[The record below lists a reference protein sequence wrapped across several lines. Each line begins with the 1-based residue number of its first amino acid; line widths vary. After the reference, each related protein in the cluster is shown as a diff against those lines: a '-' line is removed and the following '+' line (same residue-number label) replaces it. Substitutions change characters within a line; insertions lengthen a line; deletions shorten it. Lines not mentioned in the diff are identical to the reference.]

1 MIKMMKKIAYYVIA
15 ATVIVMATS
24 CNGGS
29 ASMKEQL
36 DSLQTAYEQRNADYN
51 ELNDYLGVI
60 ATGLDSIALQE
71 GQLLKND
78 ESPTLN
84 REQIKKNLDSF
95 QQTLQNQRERIA
107 IMEKKLNTNQKYSAH
122 LRSIIATMKQ
132 QLAQKDEEIAN
143 LRKLVDDK
151 NFDIAKLKENV
162 QTLQQRNEMQAGM
175 IVSQQET
182 ISTQD
187 VSIHTAYIKIGSK
200 SELNDLGLRTKKFLG
215 KAKANYTKFDKSL
228 FKAVDIRES
237 GQINIPNAKKAK
249 LLTPQPEDSY
259 RIDKVDKSMVLTITN
274 PEKFWSVSDFVII
287 QND

>member
-1 MIKMMKKIAYYVIA
+1 MKKIAYYVIA

-36 DSLQTAYEQRNADYN
+36 DSLQTAYEQRDAEYN

-60 ATGLDSIALQE
+60 ATGLDSISLQE

-84 REQIKKNLDSF
+84 REQIKKNLDAYK
-95 QQTLQNQRERIA
+95 QTLENQRQRIA
-107 IMEKKLNTNQKYSAH
+107 VMEKKLQTNQKYSAH

-151 NFDIAKLKENV
+151 NTDIAKLKENV
-162 QTLQQRNEMQAGM
+162 ANLRQHNEMQAGL
-175 IVSQQET
+175 IASQAET
-182 ISTQD
+182 ITSQD
-187 VSIHTAYIKIGSK
+187 ASMHTAYIKIGTK
-200 SELNDLGLRTKKFLG
+200 KELKELGLLTGGFLKKTKVDF
-215 KAKANYTKFDKSL
+215 TKIDKSL
-228 FKAVDIRES
+228 FKAVDIRTANK
-237 GQINIPNAKKAK
+237 IDIPAKKAK
-249 LLTPQPEDSY
+249 VMTTQPEDSY
-259 RIDKVDKSMVLTITN
+259 RIDQVHKSLVLSVIN
-274 PEKFWSVSDFVII
+274 PDKFWSVSDFVII
-287 QND
+287 QID

>member
-1 MIKMMKKIAYYVIA
+1 MKKIAYYVVA
-15 ATVIVMATS
+15 ATIIVMATS

-51 ELNDYLGVI
+51 ELNEYLGVI

-71 GQLLKND
+71 GQILSPG
-78 ESPTLN
+78 ESPSLN
-84 REQIKKNLDSF
+84 RDQIKKNLDAYK
-95 QQTLQNQRERIA
+95 QTLQNQRQRIDA
-107 IMEKKLNTNQKYSAH
+107 MEKKLKTNQKYSAH

-143 LRKLVDDK
+143 LSKLVDDK
-151 NFDIAKLKENV
+151 NMDIAKLKENV
-162 QTLQQRNEMQAGM
+162 QTLQQRNEMQAGL
-175 IVSQQET
+175 IVSQAET
-182 ISTQD
+182 ITSQD
-187 VSIHTAYIKIGSK
+187 ASIHTAYIKIGSK
-200 SELNDLGLRTKKFLG
+200 EELNNLGLRTKKFLG
-215 KAKANYTKFDKSL
+215 KAKADYTKFDKSL
-228 FKAVDIRES
+228 FNAIDIRES

-259 RIDKVDKSMVLTITN
+259 RIDKADKSMVLTITN
-274 PEKFWSVSDFVII
+274 PEKFWAVSDFVII

>member
-1 MIKMMKKIAYYVIA
+1 MKKIAYYLVA
-15 ATVIVMATS
+15 ATIIVMATS

-51 ELNDYLGVI
+51 ELNEYLGVI

-84 REQIKKNLDSF
+84 REQIKKNLDAF
-95 QQTLQNQRERIA
+95 QETLKNQRERIDV
-107 IMEKKLNTNQKYSAH
+107 MEKKLKTNQKYSAH

-151 NFDIAKLKENV
+151 NVDIAMLKQNV
-162 QTLQQRNEMQAGM
+162 QNLQQRNEMQAGL
-175 IVSQQET
+175 IASQAET
-182 ISTQD
+182 INAQD
-187 VSIHTAYIKIGSK
+187 AAIHTAYIKIGTK
-200 SELNDLGLRTKKFLG
+200 KELNELGLRTKKFLG
-215 KAKANYTKFDKSL
+215 KAKADYTKFDKSL
-228 FKAVDIRES
+228 FTAVDIRNA
-237 GQINIPNAKKAK
+237 GQIDIPNTKKAK
-249 LLTPQPEDSY
+249 LLTAQPEDSY
-259 RIDKVDKSMVLTITN
+259 RFDKAGDSMVLTVTN
-274 PEKFWSVSDFVII
+274 SEKFWGVSDFVII
-287 QND
+287 QKD

>member
-1 MIKMMKKIAYYVIA
+1 MKKIAYYVVA
-15 ATVIVMATS
+15 ATIIVMATS

-51 ELNDYLGVI
+51 ELNEYLGVI

-71 GQLLKND
+71 GQILSPG
-78 ESPTLN
+78 ESPSLN
-84 REQIKKNLDSF
+84 RDQIKKNLDTYK
-95 QQTLQNQRERIA
+95 QTLQNQRERIDA
-107 IMEKKLNTNQKYSAH
+107 MEKKLKTNQKYSAH

-143 LRKLVDDK
+143 LSKLVDDK
-151 NFDIAKLKENV
+151 NMDIAKLKENV
-162 QTLQQRNEMQAGM
+162 QTLQQRNEMQAGL
-175 IVSQQET
+175 IVSQAET
-182 ISTQD
+182 ITSQD
-187 VSIHTAYIKIGSK
+187 ASIHTAYIKIGSK
-200 SELNDLGLRTKKFLG
+200 EELNNLGLRTKKFLG

-228 FKAVDIRES
+228 FNAIDIRES

-259 RIDKVDKSMVLTITN
+259 RFDKADKSMVLTITN
-274 PEKFWSVSDFVII
+274 PEKFWAVSDFVII

>member
-1 MIKMMKKIAYYVIA
+1 MKKIAYYVIA

-36 DSLQTAYEQRNADYN
+36 DSLQTAYEQRDAEYN

-60 ATGLDSIALQE
+60 ATGLDSISLQE

-84 REQIKKNLDSF
+84 REQIKKNLDAYK
-95 QQTLQNQRERIA
+95 QTLENQRQRIA
-107 IMEKKLNTNQKYSAH
+107 VMEKKLQTNQKYSAH

-151 NFDIAKLKENV
+151 NTDIAKLKENV
-162 QTLQQRNEMQAGM
+162 ASLRQHNEMQAGL
-175 IVSQQET
+175 IASQAET
-182 ISTQD
+182 ISSQD
-187 VSIHTAYIKIGSK
+187 ASMHTAYIKIGTK
-200 SELNDLGLRTKKFLG
+200 KELKELGLLTGGFLKKTKVDF
-215 KAKANYTKFDKSL
+215 TKIDKSL
-228 FKAVDIRES
+228 FKAVDIRTADK
-237 GQINIPNAKKAK
+237 IDIPAKKAK
-249 LLTPQPEDSY
+249 VMTPQPEDSY
-259 RIDKVDKSMVLTITN
+259 RIDQVHKSLVLSVIN
-274 PEKFWSVSDFVII
+274 PDRFWGVSDFVII
-287 QND
+287 QID

>member
-1 MIKMMKKIAYYVIA
+1 MKKIAYYLVA
-15 ATVIVMATS
+15 ATIIVMATS

-51 ELNDYLGVI
+51 ELNEYLGVI
-60 ATGLDSIALQE
+60 ATGLDGIALQE

-78 ESPTLN
+78 EGPTLN

-107 IMEKKLNTNQKYSAH
+107 VMEKKLQTNQKYSAH

-151 NFDIAKLKENV
+151 NVDIARLKENV
-162 QTLQQRNEMQAGM
+162 QNLQQRNEMQAGL
-175 IVSQQET
+175 IASQAET
-182 ISTQD
+182 IMSKESTLNT
-187 VSIHTAYIKIGSK
+187 VYIKIG
-200 SELNDLGLRTKKFLG
+200 TKKELKNAGLLDGGFL
-215 KAKANYTKFDKSL
+215 KKTKVDFDKIDKSA
-228 FKAVDIRES
+228 FKAVDKREI
-237 GQINIPNAKKAK
+237 GQIDLGNAKKAK
-249 LLTPQPEDSY
+249 VMTPQPEGSY
-259 RIDKVDKSMVLTITN
+259 RIDQAGKSTILSITDK
-274 PEKFWSVSDFVII
+274 EKFWAVYDFVII
-287 QND
+287 QID

>member
-1 MIKMMKKIAYYVIA
+1 MKKIAYYLVA
-15 ATVIVMATS
+15 ATIIVMATS

-51 ELNDYLGVI
+51 ELNEYLGVI

-78 ESPTLN
+78 EGPTLN

-107 IMEKKLNTNQKYSAH
+107 VMEKKLQTNQKYSAH

-151 NFDIAKLKENV
+151 NVDIARLKENV
-162 QTLQQRNEMQAGM
+162 QNLQQRNEMQTGLIA
-175 IVSQQET
+175 SHEET
-182 ISTQD
+182 IKNQESSLNT
-187 VSIHTAYIKIGSK
+187 VYIKIG
-200 SELNDLGLRTKKFLG
+200 TKKELKNAGLLDGGFL
-215 KAKANYTKFDKSL
+215 KKTKVDFDKIDKSA
-228 FKAVDIRES
+228 FKAVDKREI
-237 GQINIPNAKKAK
+237 GQIDLGNAKKAK
-249 LLTPQPEDSY
+249 VMTPQPEGSY
-259 RIDKVDKSMVLTITN
+259 RIDQAGKSTILSITDK
-274 PEKFWSVSDFVII
+274 EKFWAVYDFVII
-287 QND
+287 QID